1 MRPLN
6 LIAGWGIFVL
16 TGFALLSLLFSP
28 FVPSPLMVEITV
40 WSAIFVGVFYG
51 VFFWG
56 VGGFGWTADT
66 KIAVSGSKPSKFLTK
81 RYLRGPFMGL
91 VFFFFTWVGLGS
103 GAPWLVTIVAGHNG
117 AMTAI
122 VDGWAPGSHRTCF
135 RPTLQHVPPF
145 MMGHRALCI
154 DENRKVD
161 MPPGTTLRILGK
173 VSILGVSATRIEWS
187 PQKLL
192 QASRARLQPMRSP
205 VVLVSRS
212 AAL

>member
-1 MRPLN
+1 MR
-6 LIAGWGIFVL
+6 
-16 TGFALLSLLFSP
+16 
-28 FVPSPLMVEITV
+28 
-40 WSAIFVGVFYG
+40 
-51 VFFWG
+51 
-56 VGGFGWTADT
+56 
-66 KIAVSGSKPSKFLTK
+66 
-81 RYLRGPFMGL
+81 
-91 VFFFFTWVGLGS
+91 
-103 GAPWLVTIVAGHNG
+103 LVTIVAGHNG